1 MLHIAA
7 RSCCSEVCDLGPST
21 RKRCVKSMVWYLCR
35 MASMIM
41 AIGYS
46 SRMLSQCSMFRFLAK
61 GICSVHLSACAKG
74 ELQGPDPLA
83 GVRLCVCRNPAV
95 SGFGLCFLCLDFLL

>member
-1 MLHIAA
+1 MLHMSA
-7 RSCCSEVCDLGPST
+7 RSCCSEMCKVGPSSM
-21 RKRCVKSMVWYLCR
+21 KRCVKSMVRYLCR

-46 SRMLSQCSMFRFLAK
+46 SSIFLQCSMSRLLAK
-61 GICSVHLSACAKG
+61 GMCSAYLSACAKG

-83 GVRLCVCRNPAV
+83 GVRLCVCRSPGV
-95 SGFGLCFLCLDFLL
+95 SGFGFCFLYLVLLL